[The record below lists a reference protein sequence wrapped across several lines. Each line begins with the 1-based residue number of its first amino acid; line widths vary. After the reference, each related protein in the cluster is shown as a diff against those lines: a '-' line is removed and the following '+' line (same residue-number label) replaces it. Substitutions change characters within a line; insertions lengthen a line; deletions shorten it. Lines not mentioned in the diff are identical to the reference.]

1 MPAKKGKKKTLEN
14 LRLSSVQFL
23 TTYGCNYSATFVE
36 SQVAWLWSQQAV
48 ESVAALVST
57 ATESAL
63 SAVALLAALLPHD
76 ANEIAANAANANTNF
91 FIFLPF

>member
-1 MPAKKGKKKTLEN
+1 
-14 LRLSSVQFL
+14 
-23 TTYGCNYSATFVE
+23 
-36 SQVAWLWSQQAV
+36 LWSQQAV